1 MLLLK
6 AESFQ
11 GRTAGGTYKATMT
24 MNRAIKYTKSRVNN
38 LGKWRPSVERKTLV
52 DLIELFYTDFLR
64 INTSKIYT
72 PTLGPSDYSVEVPIK
87 IERRMKLRWFINL
100 SSWKIPILMS

>member
-1 MLLLK
+1 MQKMRFLK

-38 LGKWRPSVERKTLV
+38 
-52 DLIELFYTDFLR
+52 
-64 INTSKIYT
+64 
-72 PTLGPSDYSVEVPIK
+72 
-87 IERRMKLRWFINL
+87 
-100 SSWKIPILMS
+100 